1 MATCVV
7 FDCESD
13 GLPTRSY
20 DGRGRQVQEFHER
33 ECTCACALVLDVAR
47 LPDVEHGRML
57 TCWRHKAPAKGVS
70 PFRGLLYEF
79 DRASLIVAYNAFDF
93 DFPLLR
99 KYYNGNG
106 GDTRYNA
113 HRAKCHDVFTR
124 VRGAT
129 ALWPK
134 LDALLTLN
142 DLPAKTSSGAEAV
155 RMWHDGRLAEL
166 EQYCADDVRLT
177 ARLAL
182 LPELKWSGVPALPE
196 SVFGILP
203 ALRAQGV
210 VE

>member
-1 MATCVV
+1 MPTCVV

-13 GLPTRSY
+13 GLPPREY
-20 DGRGRQVQEFHER
+20 DEHGRQSQDFRRV

-47 LPDVEHGRML
+47 LPDVEHGRAL
-57 TCWRHKAPAKGVS
+57 TYWRHKAPAKGVS
-70 PFRGLLYEF
+70 PFRGLLHEF
-79 DRASLIVAYNAFDF
+79 DQASLIVAYNAFDF

-99 KYYNGNG
+99 KYYRGNG
-106 GDTRYNA
+106 GDARYHA

-129 ALWPK
+129 ELWPK
-134 LDALLTLN
+134 LDALLVLN
-142 DLPAKTSSGAEAV
+142 GLPVKTGSGAEAV
-155 RMWHDGRLAEL
+155 RMWNDDRLAEL

-196 SVFGILP
+196 SVFGMVP
-203 ALRAQGV
+203 ALRAAGV
-210 VE
+210 DV